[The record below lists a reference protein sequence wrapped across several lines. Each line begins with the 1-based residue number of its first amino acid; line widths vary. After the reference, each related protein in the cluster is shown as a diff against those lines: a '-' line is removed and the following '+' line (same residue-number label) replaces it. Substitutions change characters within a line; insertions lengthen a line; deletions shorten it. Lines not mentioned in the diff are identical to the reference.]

1 MNHYPHHIG
10 DFNSATLHLTFV
22 ERALY
27 RELLDLYYDTERPL
41 NSDVKK
47 LARRV
52 RAVTD
57 EQRAALDIVLEEFFT
72 LCEDGWHNERC
83 DAEIAAYH
91 QKQEQQRKAGQASAK
106 ARGAK
111 KGASA
116 NGGGSDEGGLTGVE
130 RAFNGRSTNQNQNQ
144 NHRKETSSPKD
155 GGDATGVQ
163 PERFEDGWHNE
174 RCDAEIAAYHQKQE
188 QQRKA
193 GQASAKARGAKKGAS
208 ANGGGSDEGGLTGV
222 ERAFNGRSTNQN
234 QNQNHRKETSSPKDG
249 GDATGVQPER
259 LADDAVPSS
268 EAAWSV
274 VFGQDFGVE
283 VDPTD
288 LQSRKKFWPLA
299 AGWVAAGLSVGQMR
313 AAVAKARLETREG
326 IAYLP
331 AYVDRVL
338 ATMQQPAA
346 AAESFVERAARERMS
361 DLAPLAAAQAPVAKP
376 APVVDGYAFFAAQA
390 AAPALIEV
398 AQ

>member
-91 QKQEQQRKAGQASAK
+91 QKQEQQRKAGKASAK

-111 KGASA
+111 QGDSTKD
-116 NGGGSDEGGLTGVE
+116 GGSDEDGSTG
-130 RAFNGRSTNQNQNQ
+130 
-144 NHRKETSSPKD
+144 
-155 GGDATGVQ
+155 
-163 PERFEDGWHNE
+163 
-174 RCDAEIAAYHQKQE
+174 AEHP
-188 QQRKA
+188 
-193 GQASAKARGAKKGAS
+193 
-208 ANGGGSDEGGLTGV
+208 
-222 ERAFNGRSTNQN
+222 FNGRSTNQN

-274 VFGQDFGVE
+274 VFGQEFGVE
-283 VDPTD
+283 VGPTD

-313 AAVAKARLETREG
+313 AAVAKARLEAKEG

-346 AAESFVERAARERMS
+346 AAESVVERAARERMS

-390 AAPALIEV
+390 AAPALIEM

>member
-10 DFNSATLHLTFV
+10 DFNSATIHLTFV

-130 RAFNGRSTNQNQNQ
+130 RALNGRST
-144 NHRKETSSPKD
+144 D
-155 GGDATGVQ
+155 VQ
-163 PERFEDGWHNE
+163 PTRTRTRTRN
-174 RCDAEIAAYHQKQE
+174 
-188 QQRKA
+188 
-193 GQASAKARGAKKGAS
+193 
-208 ANGGGSDEGGLTGV
+208 T
-222 ERAFNGRSTNQN
+222 RA
-234 QNQNHRKETSSPKDG
+234 
-249 GDATGVQPER
+249 
-259 LADDAVPSS
+259 L
-268 EAAWSV
+268 
-274 VFGQDFGVE
+274 
-283 VDPTD
+283 
-288 LQSRKKFWPLA
+288 
-299 AGWVAAGLSVGQMR
+299 
-313 AAVAKARLETREG
+313 
-326 IAYLP
+326 
-331 AYVDRVL
+331 
-338 ATMQQPAA
+338 
-346 AAESFVERAARERMS
+346 AREYGVSVRWVQR
-361 DLAPLAAAQAPVAKP
+361 LL
-376 APVVDGYAFFAAQA
+376 GG
-390 AAPALIEV
+390 
-398 AQ
+398 